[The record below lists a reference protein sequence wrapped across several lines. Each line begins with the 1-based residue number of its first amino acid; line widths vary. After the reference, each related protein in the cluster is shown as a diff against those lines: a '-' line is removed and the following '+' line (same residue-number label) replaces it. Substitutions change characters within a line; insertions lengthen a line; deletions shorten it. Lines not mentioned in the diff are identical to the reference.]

1 MLEQLISLNLFA
13 FLLIFSRVG
22 AAMMLL
28 PGIGQQF
35 VSANIRLV
43 FALAVSFVVTPLLM
57 RDLPTM
63 PAALADLALL
73 IIGEVLIGSFLGL
86 IPRIAMAA
94 LQTAGTVLALVSS
107 MANMFILDPIS
118 EQQSSLISTFL
129 GIMGITLVFVTN
141 THYLM
146 IGAITESYT
155 IFIPGDPLAIGDM
168 TDVIARKVADSFR
181 IGIQMSAP
189 LILTGFAYYVGLG
202 ILGRLMP
209 QLPVFF
215 FGLPAQITLQYV
227 VMIITIPGMM
237 LVFMAYLE
245 QGLIN
250 IAIP

>member
-129 GIMGITLVFVTN
+129 GLMGIVLVFVTD
-141 THYLM
+141 THHLM
-146 IGAITESYT
+146 IAAITESYSL
-155 IFIPGDPLAIGDM
+155 FKPGAPLPIGDM
-168 TDVIARKVADSFR
+168 SDTLAIKVSDSFR
-181 IGIQMSAP
+181 LGVQLSSP
-189 LILTGFAYYVGLG
+189 LIVTGLSYYVGLG

-209 QLPVFF
+209 QLPVFYMV
-215 FGLPAQITLQYV
+215 LNLR
-227 VMIITIPGMM
+227 
-237 LVFMAYLE
+237 
-245 QGLIN
+245 
-250 IAIP
+250 